1 MKCMDHK
8 RAGVSEAVGAPT
20 VDTDQH
26 RLRTERHIEAV
37 R

>member
-1 MKCMDHK
+1 MDHK

-20 VDTDQH
+20 VDTDQR